1 MHQFLRPKNSRPPRG
16 LLRDGA
22 SVMDVPF
29 YIGFMHGAV
38 WVLAVGYLV
47 SGLDEMVMTFAF
59 IFWRLYR
66 RFILLRGRQRLN
78 LAMLEAKPE
87 QTVAIMVPAWNE
99 AAVIGRMLRYAVA
112 NIDYQRYMIFVGVYP
127 NDPDTLAVVEGV
139 MAEHP
144 DHVRVAMVGNPGPTT
159 KSDCLNAV
167 MRRIRDWEN
176 ETGRD
181 VEIYVL
187 HDAEDYVPRY
197 GLKCFNY
204 LIPQK
209 AIVQIPVF
217 PLAAPWWSMT
227 EGHYMDEF
235 AQLHVKDLRVREWLT
250 GGVPSA
256 GVGTAFSRGAMDLA
270 WHDAVEGVFRAHLL
284 TEDYEIS
291 MQLLRLGAPSAFFT
305 GNVIGSRPE
314 PEMCRLYALPGMPA
328 VRGEFPHDFWPAVR
342 QKTRWILGI
351 TLQGWESLGW
361 YGSFWQRYILF
372 RDRKPL
378 VTNIANAVVYLFVLI
393 WLIHW
398 GLVLTLFP
406 QWKDISLYPE
416 SVWLDR
422 VMAVNMVLLTSFIL
436 VRGACT
442 FLAYGPVAAVMS
454 VPRIVWGNFVN
465 FVATVRAVRQFVS
478 ARRQGIT
485 HIPWEKTDHA
495 VKERRLEE
503 AA

>member
-1 MHQFLRPKNSRPPRG
+1 
-16 LLRDGA
+16 
-22 SVMDVPF
+22 MDLPF
-29 YIGFMHGAV
+29 YLGFMHGAV
-38 WVLAVGYLV
+38 WVLAIGYLV
-47 SGLDEMVMTFAF
+47 SGLDEMVMTVAF
-59 IFWRLYR
+59 IVWRFYR

-78 LAMLEAKPE
+78 LDLLLKKQE

-99 AAVIGRMLRYAVA
+99 AAVIGRMLRYAIE
-112 NIDYQRYMIFVGVYP
+112 NISYNNYMIFVGVYP
-127 NDPDTLAVVEGV
+127 NDPDTLAVVEAV
-139 MAEHP
+139 MVEHP
-144 DHVRVAMVGNPGPTT
+144 NHVRVAMVANPGPTT
-159 KSDCLNAV
+159 KSDCLNSV
-167 MRRIRDWEN
+167 MRCIQTWEN
-176 ETGRD
+176 ETGKQ

-197 GLKCFNY
+197 GLKCFNF

-217 PLAAPWWSMT
+217 PLKAPWWSLT

-270 WHDAVEGVFRAHLL
+270 WHDDVDGVFRAHLL

-291 MQLLRLGAPSAFFT
+291 MQLLRMGAPSAFFT
-305 GNVIGSRPE
+305 GNVVGAEPE
-314 PEMCRLYALPGMPA
+314 PVPFRLFALPGLPA
-328 VRGEFPHDFWPAVR
+328 VRGEFPHYFWPAVR

-361 YGSFWQRYILF
+361 YGNFWQRYILF

-378 VTNIANAVVYLFVLI
+378 FTNIANAVIYVFLLI
-393 WLIHW
+393 WVIHW
-398 GLVLTLFP
+398 GLTETIAP
-406 QWKDISLYPE
+406 QWKNVSLYPDGP
-416 SVWLDR
+416 VLDI
-422 VMAVNMVLLTSFIL
+422 VMKINLVLLASFML

-442 FLAYGPVAAVMS
+442 FMAYGPVAAIMS
-454 VPRIVWGNFVN
+454 VPRVVWGNFVN
-465 FVATVRAVRQFVS
+465 FVATVRAVRQFWN
-478 ARRQGIT
+478 ARRQGVKN
-485 HIPWEKTDHA
+485 IPWEKTAHA
-495 VKERRLEE
+495 VKQRQMEK

>member
-1 MHQFLRPKNSRPPRG
+1 
-16 LLRDGA
+16 
-22 SVMDVPF
+22 MDLPF
-29 YIGFMHGAV
+29 YLGFMHGAV
-38 WVLAVGYLV
+38 WVLAIGYLV
-47 SGLDEMVMTFAF
+47 SGLDEMVMTVAF
-59 IFWRLYR
+59 IVWRFYR

-78 LAMLEAKPE
+78 LDLLLKKQE

-99 AAVIGRMLRYAVA
+99 AAVIGRMLRYAIE
-112 NIDYQRYMIFVGVYP
+112 NISYNNYMIFVGVYP
-127 NDPDTLAVVEGV
+127 NDPDTLAVVEAV
-139 MAEHP
+139 MVEHP
-144 DHVRVAMVGNPGPTT
+144 NHVRVAMVANPGPTT
-159 KSDCLNAV
+159 KSDCLNSV
-167 MRRIRDWEN
+167 MRCIQTWEN
-176 ETGRD
+176 ETGKQ

-197 GLKCFNY
+197 GLKCFNF

-217 PLAAPWWSMT
+217 PLKAPWWSLT

-270 WHDAVEGVFRAHLL
+270 WHDDVDGVFRAHLL

-291 MQLLRLGAPSAFFT
+291 MQLLRMGAPSAFFT
-305 GNVIGSRPE
+305 GNVVGAEPE
-314 PEMCRLYALPGMPA
+314 PLPFRLFALPGLPA

-361 YGSFWQRYILF
+361 YGNFWQRYILF

-378 VTNIANAVVYLFVLI
+378 FTNIANAIIYVFLLI
-393 WLIHW
+393 WVIHW
-398 GLVLTLFP
+398 GLTETIAP
-406 QWKDISLYPE
+406 QWKNVSLYPDGP
-416 SVWLDR
+416 VLDI
-422 VMAVNMVLLTSFIL
+422 VMKINLVLLASFML

-442 FLAYGPVAAVMS
+442 FMAYGPVAAIMS
-454 VPRIVWGNFVN
+454 VPRVVWGNFVN
-465 FVATVRAVRQFVS
+465 FVATVRAVRQFWN
-478 ARRQGIT
+478 ARRQGVKN
-485 HIPWEKTDHA
+485 IPWEKTAHA
-495 VKERRLEE
+495 VKQRQMEK

>member
-1 MHQFLRPKNSRPPRG
+1 
-16 LLRDGA
+16 
-22 SVMDVPF
+22 MDLPF
-29 YIGFMHGAV
+29 YLGFMHGAV
-38 WVLAVGYLV
+38 WVLAIGYLV
-47 SGLDEMVMTFAF
+47 SGLDEMVMTVAF
-59 IFWRLYR
+59 IVWRFYR

-78 LAMLEAKPE
+78 LDLLLKKQE

-99 AAVIGRMLRYAVA
+99 AAVIGRMLRYAIE
-112 NIDYQRYMIFVGVYP
+112 NISYNNYMIFVGVYP
-127 NDPDTLAVVEGV
+127 NDPDTLAVVEAV
-139 MAEHP
+139 MVEHP
-144 DHVRVAMVGNPGPTT
+144 NHVRVAMVANPGPTT
-159 KSDCLNAV
+159 KSDCLNSV
-167 MRRIRDWEN
+167 MRCIQTWEN
-176 ETGRD
+176 ETGKQ

-197 GLKCFNY
+197 GLKCFNF

-217 PLAAPWWSMT
+217 PLKAPWWSLT

-270 WHDAVEGVFRAHLL
+270 WHDDVDGVFRAHLL

-291 MQLLRLGAPSAFFT
+291 MQLLRMGAPSAFFT
-305 GNVIGSRPE
+305 GNVVGAEPE
-314 PEMCRLYALPGMPA
+314 PVPFRLFALPGLPA

-361 YGSFWQRYILF
+361 YGNFWQRYILF

-378 VTNIANAVVYLFVLI
+378 FTNIANAIIYVFLLI
-393 WLIHW
+393 WVIHW
-398 GLVLTLFP
+398 GLTETIAP
-406 QWKDISLYPE
+406 QWKNVSLYPDGP
-416 SVWLDR
+416 VLDI
-422 VMAVNMVLLTSFIL
+422 VMKINLVLLASFML

-442 FLAYGPVAAVMS
+442 FMAYGPVAAIMS
-454 VPRIVWGNFVN
+454 VPRVVWGNFVN
-465 FVATVRAVRQFVS
+465 FVATVRAVRQFWN
-478 ARRQGIT
+478 ARRQGVKN
-485 HIPWEKTDHA
+485 IPWEKTAHA
-495 VKERRLEE
+495 VKQRQMEK